1 MSKKLII
8 GVIGRNSIGPW
19 IIPRKIQTLIC
30 HGVTFTN
37 DEKISFLNTE
47 YIQSTGIPNLVE
59 YIKINKKFIKKIIF
73 VSIFQLGKKE
83 NEICKNLNKIKL
95 YDCYFYLEDL
105 NTKNSNLKLLKN
117 YIRGFL
123 RMKYYPVKKFN
134 FTKKIRSS
142 LFR

>member
-30 HGVTFTN
+30 HDVTCTN

-59 YIKINKKFIKKIIF
+59 YIKKNKKFIKK
-73 VSIFQLGKKE
+73 
-83 NEICKNLNKIKL
+83 
-95 YDCYFYLEDL
+95 
-105 NTKNSNLKLLKN
+105 N
-117 YIRGFL
+117 YIH
-123 RMKYYPVKKFN
+123 FN
-134 FTKKIRSS
+134 FSVRQKRK
-142 LFR
+142 

>member
-30 HGVTFTN
+30 HDVTCTN

-59 YIKINKKFIKKIIF
+59 YIKK
-73 VSIFQLGKKE
+73 S
-83 NEICKNLNKIKL
+83 
-95 YDCYFYLEDL
+95 
-105 NTKNSNLKLLKN
+105 
-117 YIRGFL
+117 
-123 RMKYYPVKKFN
+123 
-134 FTKKIRSS
+134 
-142 LFR
+142 

>member
-1 MSKKLII
+1 MYKKLTI

-47 YIQSTGIPNLVE
+47 YIQSTGIPNLEE
-59 YIKINKKFIKKIIF
+59 YIKKIIF

-105 NTKNSNLKLLKN
+105 NTKNLNLKLLKN
-117 YIRGFL
+117 YIREFL

-134 FTKKIRSS
+134 FTKKIRAS